1 MSGQI
6 SNLTEGK
13 KILDVQGLT
22 KHFEITKGIVKRVA
36 GHVRAVDDVNLYVK
50 AGETLSIVGESGCGK
65 TTLGRCIVR
74 AIEPTRGQVNLLVD
88 DKWVDLTSLKG
99 KELRAARRHFHMIFQ
114 DPYSS
119 LDPQIGRASCRE
131 RVFRT
136 V

>member
-1 MSGQI
+1 M
-6 SNLTEGK
+6 LP
-13 KILDVQGLT
+13 
-22 KHFEITKGIVKRVA
+22 

-88 DKWVDLTSLKG
+88 DKWVDLTSPKG

-119 LDPQIGRASCRE
+119 LDPRM
-131 RVFRT
+131 T
-136 V
+136 VLDIVKETVGL